1 MKMTC
6 RKCGFPS
13 KPEDEIVIYGVLQH
27 RDCFGAMI
35 DLVSAAQ
42 AEAALR
48 ATERDRAIDRAL
60 SVEMQLEAAKT
71 ELKST
76 HDFYDLAIGVAQAHE
91 ARIDELKAEL
101 AALKAAGEWRPRVP
115 GPIFNA
121 DSAPHGVKSILYLSV
136 DATRDLD
143 SGLWDWDDNG
153 DWYVHGYQP
162 LPTPPADDSERY
174 NPREPGQ

>member
-1 MKMTC
+1 MDSDELRVYFANRSGGLSTYQKRELKKLLEIAIARAEVAEARADALEDANAVLSDALESTRRKLEKMT
-6 RKCGFPS
+6 
-13 KPEDEIVIYGVLQH
+13 
-27 RDCFGAMI
+27 
-35 DLVSAAQ
+35 AAFTAPQ
-42 AEAALR
+42 
-48 ATERDRAIDRAL
+48 
-60 SVEMQLEAAKT
+60 
-71 ELKST
+71 
-76 HDFYDLAIGVAQAHE
+76 
-91 ARIDELKAEL
+91 
-101 AALKAAGEWRPRVP
+101 AAGEWRPRVP

-174 NPREPGQ
+174 NPREPAQ

>member
-1 MKMTC
+1 MSCDQLRREITILRDDLSFANQRAEDAKAELEIM
-6 RKCGFPS
+6 RGF
-13 KPEDEIVIYGVLQH
+13 YL
-27 RDCFGAMI
+27 
-35 DLVSAAQ
+35 AAIAL
-42 AEAALR
+42 AEAA
-48 ATERDRAIDRAL
+48 
-60 SVEMQLEAAKT
+60 
-71 ELKST
+71 
-76 HDFYDLAIGVAQAHE
+76 E
-91 ARIDELKAEL
+91 ARADEMEVDRDNWKVRADAAEYEVMARPGIDKQFQALNEGLIAARAEL
-101 AALKAAGEWRPRVP
+101 AALQAAGEWRPRVP

-174 NPREPGQ
+174 NPREPAQ